1 MLSTYENKCSG
12 VNFVLDY
19 IIQCK
24 AILLKEDFK
33 LL

>member
-19 IIQCK
+19 ISQHK
-24 AILLKEDFK
+24 KDTLKGRF
-33 LL
+33 